1 MRRILFVIMALLCLA
16 ALAQGQTATL
26 GYSDIGVVRLTNL
39 TGTVLDSAVQTGA
52 SDDFLYDISV
62 TSKSGVLSRVQVK
75 DLVKNTI
82 RNFTVKDTSART
94 DIITNFRLRFYE
106 TLAAGDHCRVQ
117 YTHFITVQSDSTG
130 ALRQA
135 LWNTARTDSLQ
146 NLTATARPILLNN
159 DFPRGLTVIANVD
172 LQFRTNRIT
181 NWITLFS
188 GGTIYIPIRHAV
200 GDTFFAKTATI
211 PDVCIVRG
219 K

>member
-1 MRRILFVIMALLCLA
+1 MKRIIIIMALLWFSA
-16 ALAQGQTATL
+16 FTAYGQSAML
-26 GYSDIGVVRLTNL
+26 GKSDLGVVRLTNL
-39 TGTVLDSAVQTGA
+39 TGTVLDSVIQTGT
-52 SDDFLYDISV
+52 SDDFLHEISV
-62 TSKSGVLSRVQVK
+62 ISKSGVLSRIQVK
-75 DLVKNTI
+75 DLVKNTV

-94 DIITNFRLRFYE
+94 DIITNFRLRFNN
-106 TLAAGDHCRVQ
+106 TLAAGNHCRVQ

-146 NLTATARPILLNN
+146 NLKSTARSILLNN

-200 GDTFFAKTATI
+200 GDTFYAKTATI
-211 PDVCIVRG
+211 PDICIVRG